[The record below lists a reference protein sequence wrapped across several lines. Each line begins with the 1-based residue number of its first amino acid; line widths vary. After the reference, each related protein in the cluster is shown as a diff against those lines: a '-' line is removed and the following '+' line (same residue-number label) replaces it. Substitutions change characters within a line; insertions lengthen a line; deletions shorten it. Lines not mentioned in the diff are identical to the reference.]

1 MRVIFSVVLTLA
13 VISNGAEAETLESSR
28 PDGSPITIQV
38 DRPASP
44 EKLPILLAI
53 DGSLCIPSLMS
64 EQLASLAPEA
74 SGRNSY
80 ALLVV
85 EKPEPTHPQPEV
97 DGSYRI
103 GPDFRC
109 SDTFKKYY
117 TLEQRALDH
126 LSALAHLRKHAD
138 WWDGRLFI
146 WGFSDGARI
155 ASRVGVFSPETR
167 RMVLGGFG
175 GGTSM
180 AHDLESMMC
189 ANSDQPDTCRAD
201 FHAQTEKIRAN
212 PTHLES
218 WLGDA
223 NTYAT
228 WASRLDAVEA
238 NVLKEARF
246 PVLVFHGTEDNSVP
260 VSSARALATALS
272 SPQGTV
278 VYHEV
283 EGMGH
288 GLGSGLP
295 EDEALAL
302 QKSFLDWLL
311 TGKTDHQLSGRADR

>member
-1 MRVIFSVVLTLA
+1 MRVIFSVVIALA
-13 VISNGAEAETLESSR
+13 VLSSRAEAEVLESFR
-28 PDGSPITIQV
+28 PDGSSISILV

-44 EKLPILLAI
+44 GKLPILLAI
-53 DGSLCIPSLMS
+53 DGSLCIPSSLND
-64 EQLASLAPEA
+64 QLASLAPEA

-85 EKPEPTHPQPEV
+85 EKPEPTHPQPEA
-97 DGSYRI
+97 DGSYHI
-103 GPDFRC
+103 GPEFRC

-117 TLEQRALDH
+117 TLEQRVLDH

-155 ASRVGVFSPETR
+155 ASRVGVFSPETG

-189 ANSDQPDTCRAD
+189 ADSEQPDTCRAD
-201 FHAQTEKIRAN
+201 FHTQTEKIRAN

-246 PVLVFHGTEDNSVP
+246 PVLLFHGTEDNSVP
-260 VSSARALATALS
+260 VSSARALAAALGA
-272 SPQGTV
+272 PQGTV
-278 VYHEV
+278 VYHEI

-302 QKSFLDWLL
+302 QGRFLDWLL
-311 TGKTDHQLSGRADR
+311 MDKTDH